1 MFGYLAVVHADDT
14 DDTYRVEFPDLPG
27 CTCDAPTVHEALSN
41 AESALRDHAAQLEQR
56 GRHLPKPRP
65 SHHMIAVAARAD
77 AVAAACLRAPG
88 R

>member
-1 MFGYLAVVHADDT
+1 MFGYLAVVHADDA

-27 CTCDAPTVHEALSN
+27 CTCDAPTVDEALSN
-41 AESALRDHAAQLEQR
+41 AESALRDHAARLERR
-56 GRHLPKPRP
+56 GRSLPKPRP